1 MLEQDPAEIG
11 SEPGLTRRQTLIRTW
26 IASVSGGL
34 TRRLQARGRLLRRTA
49 AALTYSHAGQSMV
62 EYTIIVALI
71 TLVVMLVVQ
80 LLGQTITD
88 VFSTVLGR
96 LQGLPGMP
104 TTSGT

>member
-1 MLEQDPAEIG
+1 M
-11 SEPGLTRRQTLIRTW
+11 IRTW